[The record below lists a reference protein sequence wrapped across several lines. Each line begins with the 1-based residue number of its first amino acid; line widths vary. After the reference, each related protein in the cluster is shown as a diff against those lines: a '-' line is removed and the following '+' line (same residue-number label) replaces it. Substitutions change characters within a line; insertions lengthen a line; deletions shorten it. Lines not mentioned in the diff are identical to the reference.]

1 MKKIL
6 CGMLVCLML
15 TGAAL
20 AEERDTS
27 GVTEQNG
34 RLTGIVTG
42 LNERSGQIEP
52 ALWVDCAYP
61 DTFSEEQLAVITTE
75 WAELD
80 ESKLRQALSE
90 SGGSWRE
97 SAYERFHAYSAV
109 GGAETLPA
117 DAQAEEAK
125 ARAIEIA
132 QTFVRDCGLWESRVI
147 KALRPEDEA
156 RSRSMNVAPEAREAY
171 IRRELK
177 EWFVPDL
184 RYTWVS
190 LQFRLRGLPAAV
202 EWWASDSL
210 VCSSIANLYI
220 GDAGEVREFALF
232 YAPREADAV
241 PYDGAVKSWREALEE
256 AAAEFSCQFPQ
267 TWEDERGRAVP
278 ASYLEI
284 SSISPGYASQ
294 DGKQWYPA
302 WLFAMDRVSDDGLR
316 SPAALEMA
324 IDARK

>member
-6 CGMLVCLML
+6 FVMLVCLML

-20 AEERDTS
+20 AEERDAS

-34 RLTGIVTG
+34 RLTGVVNG
-42 LNERSGQIEP
+42 PNERNGQIEP

-61 DTFSEEQLAVITTE
+61 DTFSGEQLAVITAE

-80 ESKLRQALSE
+80 ESRLRQALSE
-90 SGGSWRE
+90 SGGTWCE

-109 GGAETLPA
+109 GGAEALPA
-117 DAQAEEAK
+117 DAQAGEAK
-125 ARAIEIA
+125 VRAVEIA
-132 QTFVRDCGLWESRVI
+132 QAFVRACGLGDSRVI

-156 RSRSMNVAPEAREAY
+156 RSRSMSVAPEAREAL

-177 EWFVPDL
+177 EWFVPDI

-210 VCSSIANLYI
+210 VCSSVANLYI
-220 GDAGEVREFALF
+220 GDAGEIREFILF
-232 YAPREADAV
+232 YAPREVDAV
-241 PYDGAVKSWREALEE
+241 PYAGALKSWREALEE
-256 AAAEFSCQFPQ
+256 AAAGFDCRFPQ
-267 TWEDERGRAVP
+267 PSRDERGREIPAARYEVSAV
-278 ASYLEI
+278 E
-284 SSISPGYASQ
+284 PGYASR

-302 WLFAMDRVSDDGLR
+302 WLLTVDRVEDESLR
-316 SPAALEMA
+316 SPAALEIA